1 MTIRAVVFDIGGVL
15 AECEP
20 MDFGR
25 RAEAEHGL
33 APGSLGAELEEVWT
47 AGAIGAIT
55 EADVRAALLTRSG
68 LTADQVDA
76 LLAEMWRQYL
86 GVANTELIE
95 WARALRPAYRTGILS
110 NSFVGA
116 REREQAMFG
125 FDDLVD
131 DLVYSHEVGVSKP
144 DPAIWELTA
153 RRLAVEPS
161 EIAFIDDHR
170 PNVESAR
177 AFGFSAVLFENTA
190 QAIADL
196 EDLLDRSSPAKDID
210 RWPGAV

>member
-33 APGSLGAELEEVWT
+33 SPGTLGADLEEVWT
-47 AGAIGAIT
+47 AGAIGGIT
-55 EADVRAALLTRSG
+55 EADVTAALRERSG
-68 LTADQVDA
+68 LTAEQVDV

-86 GVANTELIE
+86 GVANTGLIA

-131 DLVYSHEVGVSKP
+131 DLVYSHEVGMSKP

-153 RRLAVEPS
+153 RRLSVEPT
-161 EIAFIDDHR
+161 EIAFLDDHR
-170 PNVESAR
+170 PNVEAAR
-177 AFGFSAVLFENTA
+177 AFGFSAVFFENTT

-196 EDLLDRSSPAKDID
+196 EVVLDRFSPGE
-210 RWPGAV
+210 RY

>member
-20 MDFGR
+20 MDFAR
-25 RAEAEHGL
+25 RAETEYGL
-33 APGSLGAELEEVWT
+33 TAGAIGADLADLWT
-47 AGAIGAIT
+47 AGAIGGIT
-55 EADVRAALLTRSG
+55 EAQVTAAMLERSG

-76 LLAEMWRQYL
+76 VLAEMWRQYL
-86 GVANTELIE
+86 GVANTELI
-95 WARALRPAYRTGILS
+95 AFVRGLRPAYRTGILS

-125 FDDLVD
+125 FDELFD
-131 DLVYSHEVGVSKP
+131 DLVYSHEVGISKP

-153 RRLAVEPS
+153 RRLSVEPA
-161 EIAFIDDHR
+161 EMAFLDDLPR
-170 PNVESAR
+170 NVEAAR
-177 AFGFSAVLFENTA
+177 AYGIPAVLFENTA

-196 EDLLDRSSPAKDID
+196 EALLGRSS
-210 RWPGAV
+210 

>member
-15 AECEP
+15 ADCEP

-33 APGSLGAELEEVWT
+33 PPGSLGAGLEEVWA
-47 AGAIGAIT
+47 AGAIGGIT
-55 EADVRAALLTRSG
+55 EADVTAALLERSG
-68 LTADQVDA
+68 LTAEQVDA

-116 REREQAMFG
+116 REREQALFG
-125 FDDLVD
+125 FDELVD
-131 DLVYSHEVGVSKP
+131 DLVYSHEVGLSKP

-153 RRLAVEPS
+153 RRLSVEPT
-161 EIAFIDDHR
+161 EVAFLDDQR
-170 PNVESAR
+170 RNVEAAR
-177 AFGFSAVLFENTA
+177 EFGFAAVLFENTA
-190 QAIADL
+190 QAVADL
-196 EDLLDRSSPAKDID
+196 EALLDRSGPAE
-210 RWPGAV
+210 RH